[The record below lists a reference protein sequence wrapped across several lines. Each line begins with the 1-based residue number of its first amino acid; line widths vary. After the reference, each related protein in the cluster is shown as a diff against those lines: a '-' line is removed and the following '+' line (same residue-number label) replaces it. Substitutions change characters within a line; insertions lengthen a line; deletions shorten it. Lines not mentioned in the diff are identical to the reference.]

1 MIYVG
6 IDAAKDKHDCCILGG
21 NGQMIQE
28 AFTFQN
34 NHEGFEQLRT
44 AIQRSSEAEGSGQIR
59 AGLESTG
66 HYSGNLEA
74 FLRDSGV
81 ELVVFNPLQV
91 NLYRKSQTLRKT
103 KTDKVDAK
111 CIAQLLMTA
120 ESNPVSVSYQI
131 QELKALT
138 RHRFRLVSQRSK
150 LKVSISR
157 LVVILFPEL
166 PTVCNSVTQ
175 AAIKALLL
183 NLPGARQIAACRI
196 DRLTNLLRAASKGR
210 YGRAKAEE
218 IKSLAQQSIGANSPA
233 TSLELQLTL
242 QQLDSL
248 IQQINK
254 LDKAIRAAVVQTRS
268 PIMSIPGIGPT
279 LAAII
284 LAEIGDIH
292 RFSSPDKLQAFAGL
306 DPSTY
311 QSGKFKADRTP
322 MVKHG
327 STYLRWALM
336 QAARLTA
343 VYCETFGRYLAAK
356 QAQGKHYFVALGH
369 TAKKLIRV
377 IFRILSA
384 NEVFVPQT

>member
-6 IDAAKDKHDCCILGG
+6 IDAAKDEHDCCILGSD
-21 NGQMIQE
+21 GQTVQE
-28 AFTFQN
+28 VFTFRN
-34 NHEGFEQLRT
+34 NHEGFEQLRA
-44 AIQRSSEAEGSGQIR
+44 AIQKSSQTEGTGQIK

-74 FLRDSGV
+74 FLRDCEV

-91 NLYRKSQTLRKT
+91 NLYRKSLTLRKT

-120 ESNPVSVSYQI
+120 ESNPVSVSYQM

-138 RHRFRLVSQRSK
+138 RHRSRLISQQTK
-150 LKVSISR
+150 LKISISR

-175 AAIKALLL
+175 AAIRALLL
-183 NLPGARQIAACRI
+183 ELPGARQISACRI
-196 DRLTNLLRAASKGR
+196 DRLTNLLRTASKGR
-210 YGRAKAEE
+210 YGRAKAEK

-233 TSLELQLTL
+233 AALELQLTL
-242 QQLDSL
+242 QHLDFL
-248 IQQINK
+248 RQQINK
-254 LDKAIRAAVVQTRS
+254 LDKAIRAAVVKAQS

-284 LAEIGDIH
+284 LSEIGDIR

-311 QSGKFKADRTP
+311 QSGNFKANRTP
-322 MVKHG
+322 MVKRG

-336 QAARLTA
+336 QAARLVA
-343 VYCETFGRYLAAK
+343 MHCETFARYLAAK

>member
-6 IDAAKDKHDCCILGG
+6 IDATKDKHDSCILGG
-21 NGQMIQE
+21 NGQTVQE
-28 AFTFQN
+28 AFTFRN
-34 NHEGFEQLRT
+34 NHEEFEQLIS
-44 AIQRSSEAEGSGQIR
+44 AIQRSSEAEGSGQIK

-111 CIAQLLMTA
+111 CIALLLMTA
-120 ESNPVSVSYQI
+120 ESNPASVSYQI
-131 QELKALT
+131 QELKALI
-138 RHRFRLVSQRSK
+138 RHRSRLVSQRTK

-157 LVVILFPEL
+157 LVVILFSEL
-166 PTVCNSVTQ
+166 PAACNTVTQ

-183 NLPGARQIAACRI
+183 ELPSARQIAACRI
-196 DRLTNLLRAASKGR
+196 DRLTDLLRTASKGR

-233 TSLELQLTL
+233 AALELQLTL
-242 QQLDSL
+242 QHLDFL
-248 IQQINK
+248 QNQVNE
-254 LDKAIRAAVVQTRS
+254 LDKAIRAAVVQTQS
-268 PIMSIPGIGPT
+268 PILSILGIGPT
-279 LAAII
+279 LAALSWQRSATFTASAPRTI
-284 LAEIGDIH
+284 
-292 RFSSPDKLQAFAGL
+292 QAFAGL

-311 QSGKFKADRTP
+311 QSGKFKADKTP

-336 QAARLTA
+336 QAARLAA
-343 VYCETFGRYLAAK
+343 VHCETFGRYLAAK
-356 QAQGKHYFVALGH
+356 QAQGKHYFVALGY

>member
-6 IDAAKDKHDCCILGG
+6 IDAAKDKHDCCILDG
-21 NGQMIQE
+21 NGQTVQE
-28 AFTFQN
+28 VFTFQN
-34 NHEGFEQLRT
+34 NHEGFEQLRA
-44 AIQRSSEAEGSGQIR
+44 AIQKSSKTEGAGQIK

-74 FLRDSGV
+74 FLRDCGV

-91 NLYRKSQTLRKT
+91 NLYRKSLTLRKT

-120 ESNPVSVSYQI
+120 KSNPVSVSYQM

-138 RHRFRLVSQRSK
+138 RHRSRLISQQTK
-150 LKVSISR
+150 LKISISR

-175 AAIKALLL
+175 AAMKALLL
-183 NLPGARQIAACRI
+183 ELPGARQISVCRI
-196 DRLTNLLRAASKGR
+196 DRLTNLLTTASKGR
-210 YGRAKAEE
+210 YGRAKAQE

-233 TSLELQLTL
+233 AALELQLTL
-242 QQLDSL
+242 QQLDFL
-248 IQQINK
+248 LQQIKK
-254 LDKAIRAAVVQTRS
+254 LDKVIRIALVKIQS

-284 LAEIGDIH
+284 LSEIGDIH

-311 QSGKFKADRTP
+311 QSGNFKANRTP
-322 MVKHG
+322 MVKRG

-336 QAARLTA
+336 QAARLA
-343 VYCETFGRYLAAK
+343 AIHCETFARYLAAK

>member
-21 NGQMIQE
+21 NGQTVQE
-28 AFTFQN
+28 TFAFRN
-34 NHEGFEQLRT
+34 NHEGFEQLIS
-44 AIQRSSEAEGSGQIR
+44 AIQRSSEAEGSGQIK

-138 RHRFRLVSQRSK
+138 RHRSRLVSQRTK

-166 PTVCNSVTQ
+166 PAACNSVTQ

-183 NLPGARQIAACRI
+183 ELPSARQIAACRI
-196 DRLTNLLRAASKGR
+196 DRLTNLLRTASKGR

-233 TSLELQLTL
+233 AALELQLTL
-242 QQLDSL
+242 QHLDFL
-248 IQQINK
+248 QKQVNE
-254 LDKAIRAAVVQTRS
+254 LDKAIRAAVVQTQS
-268 PIMSIPGIGPT
+268 PILSIPGIGPT
-279 LAAII
+279 LAGII

-311 QSGKFKADRTP
+311 QSGKFKADKTP

-336 QAARLTA
+336 QAARLAA
-343 VYCETFGRYLAAK
+343 VHCETFGRYLAAK

>member
-6 IDAAKDKHDCCILGG
+6 IDAAKDKHDSCILGG
-21 NGQMIQE
+21 NGQTVQE
-28 AFTFQN
+28 AFTFRN
-34 NHEGFEQLRT
+34 NHEEFEQLIS
-44 AIQRSSEAEGSGQIR
+44 AIQRSSEAEGSGQIK

-120 ESNPVSVSYQI
+120 ESDPVSVSYQI

-138 RHRFRLVSQRSK
+138 RHRSRLISQRAK
-150 LKVSISR
+150 LKISISR

-166 PTVCNSVTQ
+166 PTVCKSVTQ

-183 NLPGARQIAACRI
+183 ELPSARQIAACRI
-196 DRLTNLLRAASKGR
+196 DRLTNLLRTASKGR

-233 TSLELQLTL
+233 AALELQLTL
-242 QQLDSL
+242 QHLDFL
-248 IQQINK
+248 QNQVNE
-254 LDKAIRAAVVQTRS
+254 LDKAIRAAVVQTQS
-268 PIMSIPGIGPT
+268 PILSIPGIGPT
-279 LAAII
+279 LAALSWQRSATFTASAPRTI
-284 LAEIGDIH
+284 
-292 RFSSPDKLQAFAGL
+292 QAFAGL

-311 QSGKFKADRTP
+311 QSGKFKADKTP
-322 MVKHG
+322 MIKHG
-327 STYLRWALM
+327 SIYLRWALM
-336 QAARLTA
+336 QAARLAA
-343 VYCETFGRYLAAK
+343 VHCETFGRYLAAK
-356 QAQGKHYFVALGH
+356 QAQGKHYFVALGY

>member
-1 MIYVG
+1 MVYVG

-21 NGQMIQE
+21 NGQTVQE
-28 AFTFQN
+28 AFTFRN
-34 NHEGFEQLRT
+34 NHEGFEQLIS

-74 FLRDSGV
+74 FLRSSGV

-91 NLYRKSQTLRKT
+91 NLYRKSLTLRKT

-111 CIAQLLMTA
+111 YIAQLLITA

-138 RHRFRLVSQRSK
+138 RHRFRLVSQRTK
-150 LKVSISR
+150 LKISISR

-166 PTVCNSVTQ
+166 PTICTSVTQ
-175 AAIKALLL
+175 AAIKTLLL
-183 NLPGARQIAACRI
+183 ELPGARQIAACRI

-210 YGRAKAEE
+210 YGRTKAEE

-242 QQLDSL
+242 QHLDFL
-248 IQQINK
+248 QKQINQ
-254 LDKAIRAAVVQTRS
+254 LDKAIRTAVTQIQT
-268 PIMSIPGIGPT
+268 PILSIPGIGPT
-279 LAAII
+279 LAGII

-311 QSGKFKADRTP
+311 QSGKFNADRTP

-336 QAARLTA
+336 QAARLAT
-343 VYCETFGRYLAAK
+343 VHCETFSRYQAAK

-377 IFRILSA
+377 IFHILNT

>member
-1 MIYVG
+1 MIDVG
-6 IDAAKDKHDCCILGG
+6 IDAAKDKHDCCILSG
-21 NGQMIQE
+21 NGQTVRE

-34 NHEGFEQLRT
+34 NHQGFEQLKTEIR
-44 AIQRSSEAEGSGQIR
+44 RSSEAEGSGQIR

-74 FLRDSGV
+74 FLRSSGV

-120 ESNPVSVSYQI
+120 ESNPVSVSYQT

-138 RHRFRLVSQRSK
+138 RHRSRLVSQRTK

-157 LVVILFPEL
+157 LVVMLFPEL
-166 PTVCNSVTQ
+166 PTACNSVTQ

-183 NLPGARQIAACRI
+183 EMPGACQIAACRI
-196 DRLTNLLRAASKGR
+196 DRLTNLLSKASKGR

-218 IKSLAQQSIGANSPA
+218 IKALAQQSIAANSPA
-233 TSLELQLTL
+233 TSLELRLTL
-242 QQLDSL
+242 QHLDFL
-248 IQQINK
+248 QKQIHD
-254 LDKAIRAAVVQTRS
+254 LDKTIRVAVEQIQS
-268 PIMSIPGIGPT
+268 PLLSIPGIGTT

-306 DPSTY
+306 DPSIY
-311 QSGKFKADRTP
+311 QSGQFKADKTP

-336 QAARLTA
+336 QAARLVA
-343 VYCETFGRYLAAK
+343 MNCETFGRYLASK

-377 IFRILSA
+377 IFHILNA
-384 NEVFVPQT
+384 NEDFVPQT

>member
-21 NGQMIQE
+21 NGQMVRQP
-28 AFTFQN
+28 FTFLN
-34 NHEGFEQLRT
+34 NHEGFELLRT
-44 AIQRSSEAEGSGQIR
+44 AIRRSSELEGSGQIR

-166 PTVCNSVTQ
+166 PTACNSVTQ
-175 AAIKALLL
+175 ATIKALLL
-183 NLPGARQIAACRI
+183 ELPGARQIAACRI
-196 DRLTNLLRAASKGR
+196 DRLTNLLTSASKGR
-210 YGRAKAEE
+210 YGREKALE

-242 QQLDSL
+242 QQLDFL
-248 IQQINK
+248 LQQINK
-254 LDKAIRAAVVQTRS
+254 LDKAIRSALAQIQS
-268 PIMSIPGIGPT
+268 PILSIPGIGPT

-311 QSGKFKADRTP
+311 QSGKFKADKTP

-336 QAARLTA
+336 QAARLA
-343 VYCETFGRYLAAK
+343 AMHCETFGRYLMTK

-384 NEVFVPQT
+384 NEVFVPRV

>member
-21 NGQMIQE
+21 NGQTVWE

-34 NHEGFEQLRT
+34 NHEGFELLKT
-44 AIQRSSEAEGSGQIR
+44 EIQRCSEAEGSGQIR

-74 FLRDSGV
+74 FLRDTGV

-91 NLYRKSQTLRKT
+91 NLYRKSLTLRKT

-111 CIAQLLMTA
+111 CIAQLLITA

-138 RHRFRLVSQRSK
+138 RHRFRLVSQRTK

-166 PTVCNSVTQ
+166 PTVCCSVTQ
-175 AAIKALLL
+175 TAIKALLL
-183 NLPGARQIAACRI
+183 ELPGARQIAACRI
-196 DRLTNLLRAASKGR
+196 DRLTNLLALASKGR
-210 YGRAKAEE
+210 YGRAKALE
-218 IKSLAQQSIGANSPA
+218 IKSLALQSIGAHSPA
-233 TSLELQLTL
+233 AALELQLTL
-242 QQLDSL
+242 QQLDFL
-248 IQQINK
+248 LQQIKK
-254 LDKAIRAAVVQTRS
+254 LDKAIRTAVAQTQT

-311 QSGKFKADRTP
+311 QSGKFKADKTP

-336 QAARLTA
+336 QAARLAA
-343 VYCETFGRYLAAK
+343 VHCETFGQYQAAK

>member
-21 NGQMIQE
+21 NGQTVQE

-34 NHEGFEQLRT
+34 NHEGFEQLRA
-44 AIQRSSEAEGSGQIR
+44 AIQRNSEAEGSGQIK

-138 RHRFRLVSQRSK
+138 RHRSRLVSQRAK
-150 LKVSISR
+150 LKISISR
-157 LVVILFPEL
+157 LIVILFPEL

-183 NLPGARQIAACRI
+183 ELPGARQIAACRI
-196 DRLTNLLRAASKGR
+196 DRLTNLLKAASKGR

-233 TSLELQLTL
+233 TALELQLTL
-242 QQLDSL
+242 QHLDFL
-248 IQQINK
+248 LQQINE
-254 LDKAIRAAVVQTRS
+254 LDKAIRTAVVQTQS

-311 QSGKFKADRTP
+311 QSGKFKADKTP

-336 QAARLTA
+336 QAARLAA
-343 VYCETFGRYLAAK
+343 VHCETFNRYLAAK

-369 TAKKLIRV
+369 TTKKLIRV

>member
-6 IDAAKDKHDCCILGG
+6 IDAAKDEHDCCILGG
-21 NGQMIQE
+21 NGQTVRE

-34 NHEGFEQLRT
+34 NHQGFEQLQTEIR
-44 AIQRSSEAEGSGQIR
+44 RSSEAEGSGQIR

-74 FLRDSGV
+74 FLRSSGV

-120 ESNPVSVSYQI
+120 ESNPVSVSYQT

-138 RHRFRLVSQRSK
+138 RHRSRLVSQRTK

-157 LVVILFPEL
+157 LVVMLFPEL
-166 PTVCNSVTQ
+166 PTACNSVTQ
-175 AAIKALLL
+175 AAIKAMLLEM
-183 NLPGARQIAACRI
+183 PGACQIAACRI
-196 DRLTNLLRAASKGR
+196 DRLTNLLSKASKGR

-218 IKSLAQQSIGANSPA
+218 IKALAQQSIAANSPA
-233 TSLELQLTL
+233 TSLELRLTL
-242 QQLDSL
+242 QHLDFL
-248 IQQINK
+248 QKQIHD
-254 LDKAIRAAVVQTRS
+254 LDKTIRVAVEQIQS
-268 PIMSIPGIGPT
+268 PLLSIPGIGTT

-311 QSGKFKADRTP
+311 QSGKFKADKTP

-336 QAARLTA
+336 QAARLVA
-343 VYCETFGRYLAAK
+343 MNCETFGRYLATK

-377 IFRILSA
+377 IFHILNA
-384 NEVFVPQT
+384 NEDFVPQT

>member
-21 NGQMIQE
+21 NGQMVQE